1 MKTFK
6 EYLIES
12 DTFSEIEIQMLNE
25 NLKTELTEE
34 EEAKVDKA
42 IDEFV
47 TEYLEKNKDVNDLN
61 IELTNEGIFG
71 SF

>member
-12 DTFSEIEIQMLNE
+12 GTFSEIEIHMLNE
-25 NLKTELTEE
+25 NLKTELTAE

-42 IDEFV
+42 IKEFV
-47 TEYLEKNKDVNDLN
+47 
-61 IELTNEGIFG
+61 
-71 SF
+71 S